1 LEPSDRE
8 AAPEDQEGSEAPGD
22 GGCRLVR
29 GSTNG
34 AENFWRLAVLDA
46 LPELPAI
53 SEGGAEAE
61 DREWAW
67 SSREGGCYRCSEKC
81 TKKFHITPTVH
92 IIWTSSGVCARFP
105 DLKAVKKYI

>member
-1 LEPSDRE
+1 M
-8 AAPEDQEGSEAPGD
+8 
-22 GGCRLVR
+22 
-29 GSTNG
+29 NG
-34 AENFWRLAVLDA
+34 AENFWRLAFFDA

-53 SEGGAEAE
+53 TECSAEAE

-67 SSREGGCYRCSEKC
+67 SRREGGCYRCSEKC
-81 TKKFHITPTVH
+81 TKKFLITPAVH